1 MSAVAS
7 TFKCFLKMC
16 LSLKKVKLM
25 VFVIFFD
32 DFDVKKNLNKYI
44 LIYFQEKNTI
54 KKYITC
60 QIPNTH

>member
-1 MSAVAS
+1 
-7 TFKCFLKMC
+7 MC

>member
-1 MSAVAS
+1 VL
-7 TFKCFLKMC
+7 FKNVFVF
-16 LSLKKVKLM
+16 KKVKLM

-44 LIYFQEKNTI
+44 LIYFQEKTTI

-60 QIPNTH
+60 KIPNTH